1 MPQPAKRERA
11 AQSSR
16 GKSAP
21 EPAQAKEQEQEQ
33 QEPTDISAELS
44 YREAQAALELC
55 LAQLQAT
62 DLDIEA
68 MAGLYERAQ
77 SFANRCETLLEQVEQ
92 DVMQWDPEQ
101 PEAAPKPYQP

>member
-21 EPAQAKEQEQEQ
+21 EPAQAKEQEQ

-77 SFANRCETLLEQVEQ
+77 SYANRCETLLEQVEQ

-101 PEAAPKPYQP
+101 PEAAPRPYQP

>member
-1 MPQPAKRERA
+1 MPQSSKPERSTKSTKANA
-11 AQSSR
+11 AAAAIKPQ
-16 GKSAP
+16 
-21 EPAQAKEQEQEQ
+21 Q
-33 QEPTDISAELS
+33 QELADISAELT
-44 YREAQAALELC
+44 YREARAALELC

-77 SFANRCETLLEQVEQ
+77 SYANRCESLLEQVEQ

-101 PEAAPKPYQP
+101 PDAAPKPYPT